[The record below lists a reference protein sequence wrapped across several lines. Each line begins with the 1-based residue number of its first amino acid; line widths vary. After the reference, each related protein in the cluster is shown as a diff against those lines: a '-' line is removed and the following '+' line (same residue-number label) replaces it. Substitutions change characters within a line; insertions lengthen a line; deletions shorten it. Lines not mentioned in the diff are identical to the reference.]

1 MTTDLVTITDNMT
14 TVSMTTE
21 VLTQVSHLYMA
32 RLTSAMRVPLD
43 IILLNHMYMLM
54 AFRSE

>member
-1 MTTDLVTITDNMT
+1 MTTDLVTITDDMT

-32 RLTSAMRVPLD
+32 TLTSAMRVPLAT
-43 IILLNHMYMLM
+43 LYY
-54 AFRSE
+54 